1 MGRQAAFKTGGGFL
15 NDVDGVIVNY
25 EFTDEFNGKAFVP
38 GNDPKTGKAFFHG
51 LFAKLTV
58 RVDGATE
65 DITTTLRVGDADKFL
80 VTDEGHTITPVEDG
94 YALAA
99 SQTWP
104 IFLASW
110 EKAAETGAEN
120 EAYEEGVY
128 NYEGIIGS
136 RCRFSQQPLS
146 AAEIARMKS
155 KGLATT
161 RKGKVGTPNAGKEFP
176 ITNLVV
182 TQVYELAS
190 VAKAAPAKAAKA
202 AGKGTKA
209 AAAAAPAAEEVDLV
223 ALSGT
228 TLVEMV
234 KKAGGS
240 IEVSKIGVQVLT
252 TAGLKGNPNKPAVRE
267 FLTDLGNI
275 QAITEDGTLGLEF
288 NSKKG
293 IVVAAA

>member
-15 NDVDGVIVNY
+15 NGVDGVIVNY
-25 EFTDEFNGKAFVP
+25 EFSDEFNGKAFVP
-38 GNDPKTGKAFFHG
+38 GKDPKTGKEFFHG
-51 LFAKLTV
+51 LFVKLTV

-65 DITTTLRVGDADKFL
+65 DTPTTLRVGDADKFAIS
-80 VTDEGHTITPVEDG
+80 DEGHTITPVEDG
-94 YALAA
+94 FALAA

-120 EAYEEGVY
+120 ESYEPGVY

-136 RCRFSQQPLS
+136 RCRFEQQPLS
-146 AAEIARMKS
+146 AAEIARMKA

-161 RKGKVGTPNAGKEFP
+161 RKGKVGTANAGKEFP

-190 VAKAAPAKAAKA
+190 VAKAAPAKAAGKA
-202 AGKGTKA
+202 KAGKV
-209 AAAAAPAAEEVDLV
+209 AAAPAAEEVDIV
-223 ALSGT
+223 ALSGA
-228 TLVEMV
+228 TLAEIV

-240 IEVSKIGVQVLT
+240 IEVGKIGVQVLT
-252 TAGLKGNPNKPAVRE
+252 TASLKGNTAKPAVRE

-275 QAITEDGTLGLEF
+275 AAITEDGVLGLEF

-293 IVVAAA
+293 IVVAATA